1 MRLARSAIIKAIITG
16 DSAGLKDALTGADS
30 ALGRFR
36 SSVTGADSV
45 GGKFKAGWASASESI
60 QANAGKLAIVG
71 GAALV
76 KFGLDAVTAFTGLA
90 KSTLDASAA
99 TGIGVES
106 MSRWI
111 AVADDFE
118 VSSESLVKGVGRLDK
133 TIVSNAK
140 SFDALGIA
148 TKDASGATRDADQI
162 LIDSLVTL
170 GQLTNATD
178 RVTVGTQ
185 LFGKRFEAL
194 APIVGKTRAE
204 YEKMLGAVSDGQ
216 VITQDEIAQAEAMRL
231 AKDQLSDALQDL
243 SLNAGKALV
252 QLTPLVVKAA
262 EFIEIV
268 GKLGDQIGGVKLGE
282 VTEDFYKMRS
292 GVEAA
297 GLSWADWFEKLTTGQ
312 ATMADLEAAIAAT
325 SYSTEHMGIEA
336 SDAAAQTDKLTQ
348 AAADL
353 AGASAKVPPHLQ
365 DMAREGNR
373 AKGAIRDLDSATKAL
388 LGALNADVALINFK
402 ERVGEL
408 ATEAFTAEA
417 GSDAQRKAV
426 DLLKITMIEYV
437 SSLEGVP
444 TSKKTEIIA
453 QIKAGELQAAQA
465 QIDLLTAPKIIPVTV
480 SLQGIP
486 GQQALKDFTT
496 AAAKQAVQ
504 PGGAKKNGE
513 NAGINIGVMNITDGR
528 TIATELNTTAA
539 LYGR

>member
-1 MRLARSAIIKAIITG
+1 MGRSSIIKAIITG
-16 DSAGLKDALTGADS
+16 DTDGLKAALTGADS
-30 ALGRFR
+30 ALGRFK

-60 QANAGKLAIVG
+60 QANAGKLALVG

-90 KSTLDASAA
+90 KTVTDASAA

-133 TIVSNAK
+133 TIETNAK
-140 SFDALGIA
+140 NFDALGIA

-162 LIDSLVTL
+162 LLDSLVTL
-170 GQLTNATD
+170 GKLTNETD

-185 LFGKRFEAL
+185 LFGKGYEAL

-204 YEKMLGAVSDGQ
+204 YEKMLGTVSDGQ
-216 VITQDEIAQAEAMRL
+216 VITKDEIAQAETMRL
-231 AKDQLSDALQDL
+231 AKDQLNDALKDI

-252 QLTPLVVKAA
+252 QLAPLVVKAA
-262 EFIEIV
+262 EFVEIV
-268 GKLGDQIGGVKLGE
+268 AELGDQIGGVKLGG
-282 VTEDFYKMRS
+282 VTEDFYAMRA
-292 GVEAA
+292 GVDAA

-336 SDAAAQTDKLTQ
+336 ADAAVQADKLTQ

-353 AGASAKVPPHLQ
+353 AGASAKVPPHLE
-365 DMAREGNR
+365 DMAREGNA
-373 AKGAIRDLDSATKAL
+373 AKSAVAALDSKTKAL
-388 LGALNADVALINFK
+388 LGTLNADVALINFK

-408 ATEAFTAEA
+408 ATEAFTAAA
-417 GSDAQRKAV
+417 GSDEQRKAL
-426 DLLKITMIEYV
+426 DLLKIEMIEYV

-444 TSKKTEIIA
+444 TSKKTDIIA
-453 QIKAGELQAAQA
+453 QIEADKLQEAQA
-465 QIDLLTAPKIIPVTV
+465 EIDVLTAPKTVPITV
-480 SLQGIP
+480 SLQGVP
-486 GQQALKDFTT
+486 GAQALKDFTYQ
-496 AAAKQAVQ
+496 AAKQAVSSKATST
-504 PGGAKKNGE
+504 G
-513 NAGINIGVMNITDGR
+513 AGIYVENMNVSDGR
-528 TIATELNTTAA
+528 SIHNELNTA
-539 LYGR
+539 LALGGRG